1 MSGDGPSQFIDQTIL
16 LVACLLMRSQLD
28 RSGYPDTV
36 RRQLKTRLDRLIAD
50 LESKGRGV

>member
-1 MSGDGPSQFIDQTIL
+1 MSANGPNQFIDQTVL

-28 RSGYPDTV
+28 RSGYPDIV

-50 LESKGRGV
+50 LESGSRGV